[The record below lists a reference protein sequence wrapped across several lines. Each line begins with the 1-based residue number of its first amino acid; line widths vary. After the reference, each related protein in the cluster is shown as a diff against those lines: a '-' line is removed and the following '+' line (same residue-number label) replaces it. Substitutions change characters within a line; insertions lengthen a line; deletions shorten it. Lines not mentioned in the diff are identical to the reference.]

1 MEDAIEGGGAA
12 ITMKYALF
20 TDNLSD
26 LDIERVC
33 REVKRRG
40 FDGIDLTLRPGGH
53 VRPEKAEM
61 GLAHAHQVA
70 MKTGVEIL
78 MASTA
83 ITGTDS
89 PHTKDV
95 IESCAHY
102 GVRQI
107 KLGYWRYK
115 PFGTLL
121 KQIDAARRNLEGLI
135 RLTSRNGIQ
144 PCVHVHSGQILANGG
159 SILYLI
165 LKDFD
170 PKSVGAYADPMHMTV
185 EGGLSGWEMG
195 LDLIA
200 PWVSLVGIKNFR
212 WKPVGRDKQGQMQ
225 FRTEYV
231 PLADGQAPLPRFMK
245 RLEGLKYNGTV
256 SLHSEYKGGSSF
268 RSLNSTELLEQSAVD
283 LKYLKRVVK

>member
-1 MEDAIEGGGAA
+1 
-12 ITMKYALF
+12 MKYALF
-20 TDNLSD
+20 TDNLAD

-33 REVKRRG
+33 REVKKRG

-53 VRPEKAEM
+53 VRPENAEM
-61 GLAHAHQVA
+61 GLSQAHQVA
-70 MKTGVEIL
+70 MKVGVEIL

-83 ITGTDS
+83 ISSTNS
-89 PHTKDV
+89 PHARDV
-95 IESCAHY
+95 IRACAHY

-107 KLGYWRYK
+107 KLGYWPYR

-135 RLTSRNGIQ
+135 KLTSRNGIQ
-144 PCVHVHSGQILANGG
+144 PCVHVHSGQVLANGG

-170 PKSVGAYADPMHMTV
+170 PKSVGAYVDPMHMTV

-195 LDLIA
+195 LELVA
-200 PWVSLVGIKNFR
+200 PWLSLVGVKNFH
-212 WKPVGRDKQGQMQ
+212 WKPTGRDKSGQMQ

-268 RSLNSTELLEQSAVD
+268 RSLSSTELLEQSAVD
-283 LKYLKRVVK
+283 LKYLKYLKRVAK

>member
-1 MEDAIEGGGAA
+1 
-12 ITMKYALF
+12 MKYVLF
-20 TDNLSD
+20 TDNLAD
-26 LDIERVC
+26 LKIEAVC
-33 REVKRRG
+33 AEVKKRG
-40 FDGIDLTLRPGGH
+40 FDGLDLTLRPGGH
-53 VRPEKAEM
+53 VRPEQAEM
-61 GLAHAHQVA
+61 GLSHAHQVA
-70 MKTGVEIL
+70 MRTGVQIL

-83 ITGTDS
+83 VAGTDS
-89 PHTKDV
+89 PHARAV

-107 KLGYWRYK
+107 KLGYWRYSG
-115 PFGTLL
+115 FGTLL
-121 KQIDAARRNLEGLI
+121 KQIDAARKRLESLI
-135 RLTSRNGIQ
+135 KLTTRFGIQ
-144 PCVHVHSGQILANGG
+144 PCVHVHSGDILANGG

-170 PKSVGAYADPMHMTV
+170 PQTVGAYVDPMHMTV

-195 LDLIA
+195 LDLVA
-200 PWVSLVGIKNFR
+200 PWVSLVGIKNFH

-245 RLEGLKYNGTV
+245 RLAELKYDGTV

-268 RSLNSTELLEQSAVD
+268 RKLSSPELLDQSATD
-283 LKYLKRVVK
+283 LKYLKTLVD